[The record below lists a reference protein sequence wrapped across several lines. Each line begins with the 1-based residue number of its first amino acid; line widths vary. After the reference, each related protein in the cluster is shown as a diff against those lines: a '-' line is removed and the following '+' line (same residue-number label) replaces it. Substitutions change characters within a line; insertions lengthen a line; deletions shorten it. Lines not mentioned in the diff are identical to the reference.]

1 MRQSD
6 SILSN
11 FFSQY
16 SIKPRRE
23 IEIDTNV
30 LRRGGGGERIH
41 YNNNKKKERRKIN
54 IDRQDIDIGN
64 LLRER
69 EREREEEKWN
79 DRLD

>member
-1 MRQSD
+1 MC
-6 SILSN
+6 
-11 FFSQY
+11 Y
-16 SIKPRRE
+16 GE
-23 IEIDTNV
+23 
-30 LRRGGGGERIH
+30 GGGERIH